1 MEKVLSVAQV
11 VAPIFVAIL
20 LGMLARRKQL
30 LTAEGVQGMQQFV
43 MKIGLP
49 CVIFNSCLT
58 AQIGGEAVSSMAL
71 AAPMV
76 IAGTFWA
83 FAARKKLF
91 RFHNLPQL
99 FTAQETGM
107 LGIPLFM
114 ILFGVNEAYRMGVL
128 DLAQAITAYPTIA
141 ILSADT
147 GENPTMGGIVKK
159 VFLSPLLLMSLLGL
173 ALNLSGIGAWM
184 DGIGVRDVITECTSF
199 LAQPVSAMMIFS
211 VGYNFSLN
219 KGNRKVIFKIAGIH
233 FAFFAVCG
241 VIAQVVLMLLP
252 GVDALTRW
260 AMLLYCTLPA
270 SYLAPTL
277 GRSEED
283 YTMAS
288 GVCSILTVVSLAV
301 FCVMAAVV
309 A

>member
-1 MEKVLSVAQV
+1 MEKFLSVAQV
-11 VAPIFVAIL
+11 VAPIFIAIF
-20 LGMLARRKQL
+20 LGMLARRKQI
-30 LTAEGVQGMQQFV
+30 LTAEAVQGMQQFV
-43 MKIGLP
+43 MKFGLP
-49 CVIFNSCLT
+49 CVIFNSCLS

-71 AAPMV
+71 AFPMV
-76 IAGTFWA
+76 AVGTLWGFR
-83 FAARKKLF
+83 ARKKQF
-91 RFHNLPQL
+91 RYHNLPQL

-114 ILFGVNEAYRMGVL
+114 ILFGVDQAYRVGVL
-128 DLAQAITAYPTIA
+128 DLAQAVTANLTIA

-147 GENPTMGGIVKK
+147 GENSSALDIAKAVMR
-159 VFLSPLLLMSLLGL
+159 SPLLIMSLLGL
-173 ALNLSGIGAWM
+173 GLNLSGISAWM
-184 DGIGVRDVITECTSF
+184 DGIGIRSVLTECTSF
-199 LAQPVSAMMIFS
+199 LGQPVSAMMIFS

-219 KGNRKVIFKIAGIH
+219 KGNRQVIFKIAGIH
-233 FAFFAVCG
+233 FAFFALCG
-241 VIAQVVLMLLP
+241 LAAQGILLLIP
-252 GVDALTRW
+252 GVDSLTRW
-260 AMLLYCTLPA
+260 AMLLYTTLPA

-283 YTMAS
+283 FAMAS